1 MASSTFLDKTA
12 DNLASLAYS
21 LVPDELVDGINP
33 HRKVTDLNKEARK
46 LSLELYGVY
55 SSNIPS
61 PTMQAIQGIIS
72 AKYIVAVEAVLDQVL
87 TRIRDSKEAGEKV
100 DTVRAVKSALS
111 GGGMPVNDTL
121 QSAAD
126 KTRFYE
132 SVQIVFNESSLA
144 STTKAVLGESS
155 NRVELSAVSRA
166 IQGDTT
172 LSDTFEGSYKGKDF
186 NFRITFNTKVN
197 MVPVE
202 SDKLLEIIGNTKSR
216 SVMFNYL
223 QYKAVA
229 IPFMKGF
236 LLNLKEIDKEVKRNV
251 SDSLEDRILSSMSS
265 TGGFIT
271 PKFFSSLAEARHYV
285 ICLEKSD
292 VDTLKSEYG
301 FDLKKPNALHIL
313 FDRYRILSLVIVD
326 TVGKNITFYDSD
338 NPLRGIIFNYEKDMD
353 PSNALSVFSKMLR
366 G

>member
-33 HRKVTDLNKEARK
+33 HRKVTDLNKESRK
-46 LSLELYGVY
+46 LSLELYGVF
-55 SSNIPS
+55 STNIPS

-72 AKYIVAVEAVLDQVL
+72 AKYTAAVEAVLDQVL

-121 QSAAD
+121 QSARD
-126 KTRFYE
+126 KTNFYE
-132 SVQIVFNESSLA
+132 SVQIAFNESSIA
-144 STTKAVLGESS
+144 STAKTTLGESA

-166 IQGDTT
+166 ISGENT
-172 LSDTFEGSYKGKDF
+172 LSTPFEGTYKGQ
-186 NFRITFNTKVN
+186 NFSFQITFNTKVN

-202 SDKLLEIIGNTKSR
+202 SDKLLEIIGTTKSR

-223 QYKAVA
+223 QYKAGA
-229 IPFMKGF
+229 ISFMKGF
-236 LLNLKEIDKEVKRNV
+236 LLNLKEIEKEVKRNV
-251 SDSLEDRILSSMSS
+251 SDSLEDRLLSSMSS

-271 PKFFSSLAEARHYV
+271 PKFFSSVAEARHYV

-292 VDTLKSEYG
+292 VDTLKSQYG

-326 TVGKNITFYDSD
+326 TVGKNITFHDSD

-353 PSNALSVFSKMLR
+353 PANALSVFSKMLR

>member
-12 DNLASLAYS
+12 DNLASLALS

-33 HRKVTDLNKEARK
+33 HKKVTDLNKEAHK
-46 LSLELYGVY
+46 LMLELYGVF
-55 SSNIPS
+55 STNIPS

-72 AKYIVAVEAVLDQVL
+72 AKYTVTVEAVLDQVL
-87 TRIRDSKEAGEKV
+87 TRIKDSKEAGEKV

-121 QSAAD
+121 QSAYD
-126 KTRFYE
+126 KANFYE
-132 SVQIVFNESSLA
+132 SIQIVFNESSLA
-144 STTKAVLGESS
+144 STTKVALGEAS
-155 NRVELSAVSRA
+155 NYVELSAVSRA
-166 IQGDTT
+166 IRGETT
-172 LSDTFEGSYKGKDF
+172 ASEVYHGSYNGKDF
-186 NFRITFNTKVN
+186 SLGVTFTTKVN

-202 SDKLLEIIGNTKSR
+202 SDKLLDIIGNTKSR
-216 SVMFNYL
+216 SMMFNYL
-223 QYKAVA
+223 QLKAGT
-229 IPFMKGF
+229 ISFMKGF
-236 LLNLKEIDKEVKRNV
+236 LMNLKEIDKEVQRNV

-271 PKFFSSLAEARHYV
+271 PKFFSTLAEARHYV

-292 VDTLKSEYG
+292 VDTLKSQYN
-301 FDLKKPNALHIL
+301 FDLKKPNALHLL
-313 FDRYRILSLVIVD
+313 FDRYSILSLVVVD

-338 NPLRGIIFNYEKDMD
+338 NPLRGIVYNYEKDVD
-353 PSNALSVFSKMLR
+353 PTNALSVFSKMLR